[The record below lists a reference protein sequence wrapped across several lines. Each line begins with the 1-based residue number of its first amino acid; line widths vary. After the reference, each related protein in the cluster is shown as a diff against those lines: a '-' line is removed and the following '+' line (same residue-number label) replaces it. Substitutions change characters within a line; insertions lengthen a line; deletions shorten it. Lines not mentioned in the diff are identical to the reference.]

1 MSIKLY
7 QNSLNQ
13 VDKDIANLEKKLAYY
28 AKSEAEKTKRI
39 NSIEKSITKNTSVSS
54 LNSKL
59 KQISSLR
66 NELSRIVTQKADI
79 NKKIA
84 EKRSKRNDL
93 SIKIQKEQ
101 EKQDKKE
108 FETRKLVE
116 ETYKKQIA
124 DLTQAINSE
133 VSRVKNSSNLS
144 VYENNSNEKYDV
156 FICGSDQIWYPFF
169 LENDSQDY
177 YFASFS
183 NKKKIAYA
191 PSIGVK
197 SMPEYLKTKMN
208 KLVSQFSYISA
219 REIEGCK
226 ILGDIVNKEVTHV
239 VDPTLLLN
247 SSQWAKLLSHT
258 SIKGG
263 YILLYLLTYNKKYV
277 EVAFGFARQHKLPIK
292 IFFTQKE
299 YYTIPCEKIY
309 GAGPIEFLN
318 QIKNAEYML
327 TDSFHGSIFS
337 YIFKT
342 QFVTFK
348 RFKDDSELS
357 QNSRVEN
364 LLSELGLSQYL
375 IGEDDCS
382 RINRLEKIDFELA
395 EQHINPLIG
404 KSKSYL
410 INALKDNR

>member
-1 MSIKLY
+1 M
-7 QNSLNQ
+7 
-13 VDKDIANLEKKLAYY
+13 KKTA
-28 AKSEAEKTKRI
+28 T
-39 NSIEKSITKNTSVSS
+39 
-54 LNSKL
+54 
-59 KQISSLR
+59 
-66 NELSRIVTQKADI
+66 VTWI
-79 NKKIA
+79 
-84 EKRSKRNDL
+84 
-93 SIKIQKEQ
+93 
-101 EKQDKKE
+101 
-108 FETRKLVE
+108 
-116 ETYKKQIA
+116 TYKNFGTF
-124 DLTQAINSE
+124 LQAYALQQFI
-133 VSRVKNSSNLS
+133 LS
-144 VYENNSNEKYDV
+144 LGYENNIIDDKVIVSKKDNFIARIKKKLLIIFSKKCRKYYCNLQESGLKYEQFKKRQLIIDTDLPNYDILNKKYDV

-247 SSQWAKLLSHT
+247 SSQWANLLSPT
-258 SIKGG
+258 CIKAG
-263 YILLYLLTYNKKYV
+263 YILLYLLTYNRKYI